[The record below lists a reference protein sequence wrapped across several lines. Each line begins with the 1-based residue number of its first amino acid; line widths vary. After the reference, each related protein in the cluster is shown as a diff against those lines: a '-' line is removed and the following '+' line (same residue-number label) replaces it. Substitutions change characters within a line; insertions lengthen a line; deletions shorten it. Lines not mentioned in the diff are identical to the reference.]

1 MKISNQKK
9 KKNNGTHKNAKKEK
23 KKKKQTAKTIQ
34 SIACPKGIIC
44 PKCKKNIKPINK
56 KFAGNWGF
64 FACCSDCGD
73 SFSPETKVDKIKY
86 DNSMDEPDLNYA
98 EFSLGEL
105 DIYDK
110 FYDRAF
116 EEIMSI
122 KNYIIERKHRTPN
135 ISNKEI
141 RELPSEISKYL
152 RELNTKL
159 KNDYPKLVEYA
170 KLIIFSD
177 TYELLDEFNKNTI
190 DMDKIKKY
198 EDILRTTYETLN
210 GMEKYYHEVWDFY
223 ASRVNQIR
231 IYEEYKNNK
240 TQELQEKKQTY
251 EVEGKL
257 EDERKKLKKTLKN
270 MENKLEEILPIIQE
284 QPLHD
289 VKKIHN
295 SINQIRKII
304 KDYVNLVIRKFH
316 EKFSETGVLRL
327 SSRSRPHK
335 FLMLD

>member
-86 DNSMDEPDLNYA
+86 DNSMHEPDLNYA

-105 DIYDK
+105 DIYNK

-116 EEIMSI
+116 DEIMSI
-122 KNYIIERKHRTPN
+122 ENYIIKRRHRTPN
-135 ISNKEI
+135 ISNEDI
-141 RELPSEISKYL
+141 RKLPSEISEYL
-152 RELNTKL
+152 EGLNTKL
-159 KNDYPKLVEYA
+159 KNDYPMLVKYA
-170 KLIIFSD
+170 KLI
-177 TYELLDEFNKNTI
+177 TYELLDEFNKNRI
-190 DMDKIKKY
+190 DMDKLKKY

-210 GMEKYYHEVWDFY
+210 EMEKYYHEVLEFY
-223 ASRVNQIR
+223 ESRVDQIK
-231 IYEEYKNNK
+231 IFDEYKNNK
-240 TQELQEKKQTY
+240 IK
-251 EVEGKL
+251 
-257 EDERKKLKKTLKN
+257 DETKKLKKTLKKMKKN
-270 MENKLEEILPIIQE
+270 LEEILPIIQKQQKNDIE
-284 QPLHD
+284 
-289 VKKIHN
+289 KIHN
-295 SINQIRKII
+295 SIKKIRTII

-327 SSRSRPHK
+327 YSRSRPHK
-335 FLMLD
+335 FLILD

>member
-9 KKNNGTHKNAKKEK
+9 KKNNNGTHKNAKKEK

-86 DNSMDEPDLNYA
+86 DNSMDDPDLNYA
-98 EFSLGEL
+98 EFSPKELG
-105 DIYDK
+105 IYDK
-110 FYDRAF
+110 IQEHAF

-122 KNYIIERKHRTPN
+122 KSYILERKHRTPN

-141 RELPSEISKYL
+141 RELPREISKYL
-152 RELNTKL
+152 RELNRKL

-177 TYELLDEFNKNTI
+177 KYKLLDEFKENRTN
-190 DMDKIKKY
+190 MDKIKEY

-210 GMEKYYHEVWDFY
+210 GMEKYYHGVWEFY
-223 ASRVNQIR
+223 PSRVDQIR
-231 IYEEYKNNK
+231 IFDEYKNNK
-240 TQELQEKKQTY
+240 IKGKKQNY
-251 EVEGKL
+251 EVEGIEKGI
-257 EDERKKLKKTLKN
+257 EDTLKN
-270 MENKLEEILPIIQE
+270 MENKLKDILPIIQE
-284 QPLHD
+284 QQIND
-289 VKKIHN
+289 IEKIHN
-295 SINQIRKII
+295 SINKIRKII